1 MLNQMLVHHL
11 KKLTDCMHICNL
23 SMFIKEKQKKSNV
36 KNRRALLSS
45 NHPHQKERERGM
57 VVVGILKRGTRP
69 RMKIQHLFL
78 WLGLHWSSTAQLHHL
93 LVDHLGWV
101 RLTKPGLIAELYGS
115 AKLETIYLRKQV
127 KGYYSS
133 ISNKDTLSPTPP
145 NLGNH

>member
-1 MLNQMLVHHL
+1 
-11 KKLTDCMHICNL
+11 MHIYNL
-23 SMFIKEKQKKSNV
+23 NMFIKEKQKKSNG

-45 NHPHQKERERGM
+45 NHPHQKEKERKKEGWWWQ
-57 VVVGILKRGTRP
+57 VGILKRGTKP